1 MAASVQ
7 ACVTP
12 EGTDIPPSYHSRRRS
27 TTSRRGERGE
37 RSRYSAAQGAAR
49 RLLAS
54 VVAFAACATLGT
66 AGQVGDRPFSASEEH
81 PAIRYASTPTS
92 EAVGRLNLQLA
103 SAATRLSH
111 DGASGYLRS
120 VLQALSIPVDSQVMV
135 FSKTGVQGR
144 LTSPSS
150 PRALFFNDRVVVGYV
165 RGAPVLEL
173 IAHDARQGAIFYTL
187 DQTVRDTPVFTRRDT
202 CLSCHLSRNSLDVP
216 GMLAR
221 SQFTSASGATLR
233 QLGQFLID
241 HRSPLDQ
248 RWGGY
253 YVTGTHGAMRHMGN
267 AMVTSDGTPASTA
280 PTLNVTSLEG
290 RLDAAGYPSPFSDI
304 VSLMVFDHQMH
315 MINLL
320 TRVGW
325 EARVAIHDNQL
336 DIARGLVSD
345 AVADFV
351 DYLLFVDEAPLTAEV
366 QGVSG
371 FATRFGAQGP
381 HDKQGRSLYQLDLKH
396 RLLRYPC
403 SYMIYTDAF
412 ESLPPPVLAAV
423 YQRMW
428 QVLSGQD
435 RGTRYSRLSLPDRRA
450 IVEILRST
458 KAGLPPY
465 FAAAVR

>member
-1 MAASVQ
+1 MEAV
-7 ACVTP
+7 
-12 EGTDIPPSYHSRRRS
+12 R
-27 TTSRRGERGE
+27 
-37 RSRYSAAQGAAR
+37 AAR
-49 RLLAS
+49 RFLAT
-54 VVAFAACATLGT
+54 VVAVAATATPGT
-66 AGQVGDRPFSASEEH
+66 ARQAGDRPFSESPEH
-81 PAIRYASTPTS
+81 PAIRYAGTSTS

-103 SAATRLSH
+103 SGAARLSH
-111 DGASGYLRS
+111 DQASGYLRS
-120 VLQALSIPVDSQVMV
+120 VLQTLSIPVDSQVMV
-135 FSKTGVQGR
+135 FSKTGLQR
-144 LTSPSS
+144 QLTSPSN

-165 RGAPVLEL
+165 RGAPLLEL

-187 DQTVRDTPVFTRRDT
+187 DQTLRATPVFTRQDT

-233 QLGQFLID
+233 QLGQFLVD

-253 YVTGTHGAMRHMGN
+253 YVTGSHGAMRHMGN
-267 AMVTSDGTPASTA
+267 AMVNSDGTPASTA
-280 PTLNVTSLEG
+280 TTLNVTSLEG
-290 RLDAAGYPSPFSDI
+290 RLDTAGYPSSFSDI

-315 MINLL
+315 MTNLL

-336 DIARGLVSD
+336 DLARGPVHE

-351 DYLLFVDEAPLTAEV
+351 DYVLFVDETPLTAEV

-371 FATRFGAQGP
+371 FAARFSGQGP
-381 HDKQGRSLYQLDLKH
+381 QDTKGRSLYQLDLKH

-403 SYMIYTDAF
+403 SYMIYSDAF
-412 ESLPPPVLAAV
+412 DSLPPPVMAAI

-435 RGTRYSRLSLPDRRA
+435 KAARYSRLSLADRRA
-450 IVEILRST
+450 IVEILQGT

-465 FAAAVR
+465 FQRVAR

>member
-1 MAASVQ
+1 MEAVRAAL
-7 ACVTP
+7 
-12 EGTDIPPSYHSRRRS
+12 RL
-27 TTSRRGERGE
+27 
-37 RSRYSAAQGAAR
+37 AAT
-49 RLLAS
+49 
-54 VVAFAACATLGT
+54 VVAVAAGATLGT
-66 AGQVGDRPFSASEEH
+66 ARQVGDRPFSGSPEH
-81 PAIRYASTPTS
+81 PAIGYASASTT
-92 EAVGRLNLQLA
+92 EAVGKLNLQLA

-111 DGASGYLRS
+111 DGGSGYLPS

-144 LTSPSS
+144 LTSPSN
-150 PRALFFNDRVVVGYV
+150 PRALYFNDRVVVGYV
-165 RGAPVLEL
+165 RRAPVLEL

-187 DQTVRDTPVFTRRDT
+187 DQAVQGTPVFTRRDT
-202 CLSCHLSRNSLDVP
+202 CLGCHVSRNSLDVP
-216 GMLAR
+216 GMLVR

-241 HRSPLDQ
+241 HRSPLDR

-253 YVTGTHGAMRHMGN
+253 YVTGRHGAMRHMGN
-267 AMVTSDGTPASTA
+267 AVVNSDGTPASTA
-280 PTLNVTSLEG
+280 ATLNVTSLEG
-290 RLDAAGYPSPFSDI
+290 RFDTAGYPSPFSDI

-336 DIARGLVSD
+336 DIARGPVHD
-345 AVADFV
+345 AIADFV

-371 FATRFGAQGP
+371 FAARFSAQGP
-381 HDKQGRSLYQLDLKH
+381 HDSTGRSLYQLDLTH
-396 RLLRYPC
+396 RLLRYSC

-412 ESLPPPVLAAV
+412 DSLPAPVLAAV

-435 RGTRYSRLSLPDRRA
+435 RGPRYSRLSLSDRRA
-450 IVEILRST
+450 IVEILQAT
-458 KAGLPPY
+458 KTGLPPY
-465 FAAAVR
+465 FQRVSR

>member
-1 MAASVQ
+1 
-7 ACVTP
+7 
-12 EGTDIPPSYHSRRRS
+12 
-27 TTSRRGERGE
+27 
-37 RSRYSAAQGAAR
+37 
-49 RLLAS
+49 
-54 VVAFAACATLGT
+54 
-66 AGQVGDRPFSASEEH
+66 
-81 PAIRYASTPTS
+81 
-92 EAVGRLNLQLA
+92 
-103 SAATRLSH
+103 
-111 DGASGYLRS
+111 
-120 VLQALSIPVDSQVMV
+120 MV
-135 FSKTGVQGR
+135 FSKTGLQGR
-144 LTSPSS
+144 LTSPSN

-187 DQTVRDTPVFTRRDT
+187 DQTVQGTPAFTRRDA
-202 CLSCHLSRNSLDVP
+202 CLSCHVSRNSLDVP
-216 GMLAR
+216 GTLVR
-221 SQFTSASGATLR
+221 SQFTAASGSSLR

-253 YVTGTHGAMRHMGN
+253 YVTGRHGAMRHMGN
-267 AMVTSDGTPASTA
+267 AVVNSDGTPASTA

-290 RLDAAGYPSPFSDI
+290 RFDTAGYPSPFSDI

-336 DIARGLVSD
+336 DIARGPVHE
-345 AVADFV
+345 AIADFV

-366 QGVSG
+366 EGASG
-371 FATRFGAQGP
+371 FAARFSTQGP
-381 HDKQGRSLYQLDLKH
+381 HDDRGRSLYQLDLKH

-412 ESLPPPVLAAV
+412 DSLPPPALAAI

-435 RGTRYSRLSLPDRRA
+435 RGTRYSRLSLSDRRA
-450 IVEILRST
+450 IVEILHAT
-458 KAGLPPY
+458 KTGLPPY
-465 FAAAVR
+465 FQSVSR